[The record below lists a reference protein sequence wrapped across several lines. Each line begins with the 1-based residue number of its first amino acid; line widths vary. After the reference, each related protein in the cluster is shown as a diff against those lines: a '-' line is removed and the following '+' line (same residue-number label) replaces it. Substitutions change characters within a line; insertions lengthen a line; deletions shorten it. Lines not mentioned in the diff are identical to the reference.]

1 MTFSGDFNPSKIIA
15 IVKKE
20 LRKYNLELNNEKI
33 HVIRNHKCQKVT
45 GLVVNNK
52 VQTPINYRKSIRK
65 EIFYIKK
72 YGLDS
77 HLEYNNIKD
86 SNKYL
91 NELYGRILF
100 VLQINNTN
108 EFNEYK
114 EFILKLKSHN

>member
-1 MTFSGDFNPSKIIA
+1 MINMKYVSH
-15 IVKKE
+15 KKE

-52 VQTPINYRKSIRK
+52 VQTPISYRKNIRK

-77 HLEYNNIKD
+77 HLEHNNIKD

-108 EFNEYK
+108 ELKEYK
-114 EFILKLKSHN
+114 EFISKLKSHN

>member
-1 MTFSGDFNPSKIIA
+1 MTFSGDFNPSKIIT

-52 VQTPINYRKSIRK
+52 VQTPINYRKNIRK

-77 HLEYNNIKD
+77 HLEHNSIKD
-86 SNKYL
+86 RNKYL

>member
-1 MTFSGDFNPSKIIA
+1 MTFSGDFNPSKIIT

-52 VQTPINYRKSIRK
+52 VQTPISYRKNIRK

-77 HLEYNNIKD
+77 HLKHNSIKD

-108 EFNEYK
+108 EFKEYK
-114 EFILKLKSHN
+114 EFISKLKSHN